1 MAMSCSKD
9 ERVTS
14 APLCDVMK
22 TQVEYVDHTADRPA
36 DNSHKYTSYNVHVSN
51 SQVCA
56 LHLFL
61 AIYRKVSRNFIALC
75 MVLVYQHGTP
85 IWRLEINTN
94 ICISGL

>member
-1 MAMSCSKD
+1 MSIVHKMR
-9 ERVTS
+9 EWHLL
-14 APLCDVMK
+14 LCDVMK
-22 TQVEYVDHTADRPA
+22 TLVEYVDHTADGPA
-36 DNSHKYTSYNVHVSN
+36 DNSHKYTTYNVHVSN

-61 AIYRKVSRNFIALC
+61 AIYRKVSRNFIELC
-75 MVLVYQHGTP
+75 MVLVHQHGTP